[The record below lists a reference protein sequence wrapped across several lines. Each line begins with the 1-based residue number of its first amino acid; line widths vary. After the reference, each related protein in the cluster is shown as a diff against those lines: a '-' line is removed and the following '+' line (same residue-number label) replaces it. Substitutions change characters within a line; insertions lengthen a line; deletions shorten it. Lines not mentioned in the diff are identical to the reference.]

1 MLIYRWQ
8 AELTPNLSQM
18 MMMFEGEGLEPFKET
33 LEPGVVIAD
42 RRHPFDEVR
51 MVAQGEMLLEILGA
65 KMLLREGDKVTI
77 PANTRHTKK
86 AEGSGPCVC
95 VCSYSV
101 G

>member
-1 MLIYRWQ
+1 MLIQRWQ
-8 AELTPNLSQM
+8 AELIPNLRQM
-18 MMMFEGEGLEPFKET
+18 MMMFEVEGLEPFEET
-33 LEPGVVIAD
+33 LEPGAVISD

-86 AEGSGPCVC
+86 AEGDKPCVC